1 VREKYRLDF
10 RGEGFNVLN
19 HAVWSNPAAALNTGV
34 PGKIT
39 SAGNTARILQVALK
53 LTF

>member
-1 VREKYRLDF
+1 MLLF

-19 HAVWSNPAAALNTGV
+19 HANWSNPAAALNTGV
-34 PGKIT
+34 PGFIST
-39 SAGNTARILQVALK
+39 AANSARILQVALK